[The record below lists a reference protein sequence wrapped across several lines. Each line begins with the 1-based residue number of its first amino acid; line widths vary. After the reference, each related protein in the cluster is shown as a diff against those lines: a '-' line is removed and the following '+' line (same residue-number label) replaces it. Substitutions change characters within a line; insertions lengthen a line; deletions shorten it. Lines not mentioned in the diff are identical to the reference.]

1 MDMKKAM
8 AAHYKEELLTN
19 KIRGSGR
26 TLTPEERAMR
36 FTALRAR
43 AEFLKGHWK
52 KEALDELARIEQA
65 AVQPEQEQPV
75 EQGRKRRVKESGAP
89 EAKKSNKKD
98 VEAGIEAKKSNKK
111 DAESG
116 IEGVG
121 LGGFRDR
128 QCALHR
134 TSCEAR
140 GPGLGGVGMEQRSGR
155 NASGRCSVSDVPQ
168 VLAASLAHSALR
180 CTLPIPR
187 RVVEFVWR
195 CSRPRW
201 RCAAVRGQELQGAP
215 VCAQVLVWAH
225 VLPEPQAPGR

>member
-26 TLTPEERAMR
+26 TLTPAERAMR

-65 AVQPEQEQPV
+65 AVQPEQEQAAVQPEQEQPV
-75 EQGRKRRVKESGAP
+75 EQGRKRRVKESGGP
-89 EAKKSNKKD
+89 
-98 VEAGIEAKKSNKK
+98 EAKKSNKK

-140 GPGLGGVGMEQRSGR
+140 GSGLGGVDLAQRSG
-155 NASGRCSVSDVPQ
+155 V
-168 VLAASLAHSALR
+168 
-180 CTLPIPR
+180 
-187 RVVEFVWR
+187 
-195 CSRPRW
+195 
-201 RCAAVRGQELQGAP
+201 
-215 VCAQVLVWAH
+215 
-225 VLPEPQAPGR
+225 